1 MVRLKWLIKTILP
14 TKKEL
19 ILAVIVEIILIMV
32 IAPRYYPYLNEKY
45 ILEKR
50 LGQGAQSKVFL
61 YKTPEGISFAK
72 EHPFVAIKVE
82 NYTHVSKE
90 EVYTHRKLNN
100 RYLST
105 YHTITFDLF
114 KARKVQIMVL
124 SAILSSTWMTFTSK
138 MVLITL

>member
-1 MVRLKWLIKTILP
+1 
-14 TKKEL
+14 
-19 ILAVIVEIILIMV
+19 MV
-32 IAPRYYPYLNEKY
+32 IAPKYYPDLNQKY

-61 YKTPEGISFAK
+61 YKTPEGISFAQ

-82 NYTHVSKE
+82 DHSYFSKV
-90 EVYTHRKLNN
+90 EVYIHKRLNN
-100 RYLST
+100 RYISI
-105 YHTITFDLF
+105 YKTITPNFS
-114 KARKVQIMVL
+114 KAIKVQIDIL